1 MAEQPRNRRLVLIAV
16 LTGQF
21 TTAFPITILSVIIA
35 PIARSYGV
43 SATVLTWAITGPFL
57 VMAVATPVFGKL
69 GDTYGHRKLFL
80 IGLAG
85 SAAGALATAAAP
97 TAATLIAFRIIAQGF
112 GAAAQPTSLA
122 LIMRV
127 YPADQRLK
135 ATGWWSMVAASS
147 LVAGL
152 VVGGPLAQA
161 LGWRALFVVQAGIT
175 AASLLMALLILPR
188 DHDTVKTPVDLIGAG
203 LLMAGIGAVL
213 FAINQLPSNG
223 PSVLLGAVFTA
234 GLVVLVLFVRR
245 QLRIT
250 HPLIR
255 MSFFRNPTFNLT
267 NAILSGIIF
276 GFFGGYLLTPIYLET
291 ALGITLSV
299 TSLIMIFRPLSVTL
313 ASPLWVRLPGNWPRR
328 GPVVAGLLSVMAM
341 CVFALGA
348 AEHLLGAFI
357 AGNVLSGL
365 ALGVAQPELT
375 ARLISSVS
383 VEDYGSAAGLQAMFT
398 QIAAVLGI
406 AVLGGMAAGRDT
418 SGHAPYYVLAYL
430 IGGIVAIVAVFLAV
444 WLNTRIPES
453 SSRPRQ
459 QLANQES

>member
-21 TTAFPITILSVIIA
+21 ATAFPITILSVIIA

-147 LVAGL
+147 LVTGL
-152 VVGGPLAQA
+152 VIGGPLAQA

-188 DHDTVKTPVDLIGAG
+188 DHDTQQDAGRSHRRRPAHGRDRGRLVRDQSVALQRAVGTAWRGLHSGPCRPRAIRPAPVAD
-203 LLMAGIGAVL
+203 
-213 FAINQLPSNG
+213 NSSPY
-223 PSVLLGAVFTA
+223 PD
-234 GLVVLVLFVRR
+234 VVLPESHL
-245 QLRIT
+245 QPHECHSLR
-250 HPLIR
+250 H
-255 MSFFRNPTFNLT
+255 
-267 NAILSGIIF
+267 
-276 GFFGGYLLTPIYLET
+276 
-291 ALGITLSV
+291 
-299 TSLIMIFRPLSVTL
+299 
-313 ASPLWVRLPGNWPRR
+313 
-328 GPVVAGLLSVMAM
+328 
-341 CVFALGA
+341 
-348 AEHLLGAFI
+348 H
-357 AGNVLSGL
+357 
-365 ALGVAQPELT
+365 
-375 ARLISSVS
+375 
-383 VEDYGSAAGLQAMFT
+383 
-398 QIAAVLGI
+398 
-406 AVLGGMAAGRDT
+406 
-418 SGHAPYYVLAYL
+418 
-430 IGGIVAIVAVFLAV
+430 V
-444 WLNTRIPES
+444 WLFRWLPPNAHIS
-453 SSRPRQ
+453 
-459 QLANQES
+459 